1 MIKLIDL
8 LEADFNNKKL
18 YIDKKGRKLKVIDS
32 DYLVNDG
39 FVRVQY
45 LGSKDV
51 VEYKGNFEADLKT
64 GLIKPIDNNQ

>member
-1 MIKLIDL
+1 MIKLAKL
-8 LEADFNNKKL
+8 LENDFNNKTL
-18 YIDKKGRKLKVIDS
+18 YIDRQGRKLKVIDS
-32 DYLVNDG
+32 DYLVNNG

-64 GLIKPIDNNQ
+64 GQIKPIDNNQ